1 MCVCVYIYIYKY
13 ILIAVAT
20 EGASCCSV
28 TKLCL
33 TLQPHGWQLPCPS
46 PSPGVCSDSCPV
58 SRWCYLKISSS
69 ALPSIFPN
77 IRVFAS
83 VLALCIRWPK
93 YWNFSFSISPSSKY
107 SGLISFR
114 IDWFDLLAV
123 QRTLKSSPAPQ
134 FESINSSALSPSYSH
149 MSHGV
154 LFRAQHRHSGA
165 TAGQAFRLDGTE

>member
-1 MCVCVYIYIYKY
+1 MDGSFPV
-13 ILIAVAT
+13 LR
-20 EGASCCSV
+20 
-28 TKLCL
+28 CL
-33 TLQPHGWQLPCPS
+33 LEFA
-46 PSPGVCSDSCPV
+46 DSCPV

-83 VLALCIRWPK
+83 ALALRSRWPK
-93 YWNFSFSISPSSKY
+93 YWSFSFSISPSSQY

-134 FESINSSALSPSYSH
+134 FKSINSSALSPSYSH
-149 MSHGV
+149 VSHGV

-165 TAGQAFRLDGTE
+165 TAGQALVGWDRIGHKQSSVCISRG